1 MIASRSLVASAAV
14 ILASLP
20 SCSADRAD
28 VSNAERTALG
38 GDVVARVGN
47 EVITRGL
54 VAEVARVQHVSAPDA
69 ARRLLDDAIAAE
81 AARGRGL
88 DRDPSARWHFVAAR
102 ARRMSERLLDQARAA
117 GPPTDDEIRILSEI
131 HWGQVDRP
139 PTVRVVHALVKMPP
153 PARMTEARA
162 LASKL
167 HARLLASSG
176 EPDFQARAKDVAAEA
191 KGTGLEV
198 ITESLGV
205 FAPDG
210 RMVEG
215 AGALVKPFA
224 VAAHAL
230 GIPGETSGPVD
241 TEFGIHVIRL
251 LERFPEQRMP
261 VETRRVAFAEE
272 VVTRRARASYEA
284 MVEAARKRTSI
295 EVLPSA
301 ESTMRELHGAER
313 RP

>member
-1 MIASRSLVASAAV
+1 MIARRSPVAIAV
-14 ILASLP
+14 IVASLP
-20 SCSADRAD
+20 SCSGDRAD

-38 GDVVARVGN
+38 GDVVARVGT
-47 EVITRGL
+47 ELITRRL
-54 VAEVARVQHVSAPDA
+54 VAEVARAQHISAPDA

-88 DRDPSARWHFVAAR
+88 DRDPSARWHFVTAR
-102 ARRMSERLLDQARAA
+102 ARLLSERLLDQARAA
-117 GPPTDDEIRILSEI
+117 GPPTDEEIRILSEM
-131 HWGQVDRP
+131 HWVQVDRP
-139 PTVRVVHALVKMPP
+139 PTVRVVHALVKMPL

-167 HARLLASSG
+167 HARLFEASG
-176 EPDFQARAKDVAAEA
+176 EADFQARAKEVAAEA

-224 VAAHAL
+224 VAAHTL
-230 GIPGETSGPVD
+230 GAPGETTGPID

-261 VETRRVAFAEE
+261 LETRRVAFAEE
-272 VVTRRARASYEA
+272 AVTRRARASYEA
-284 MVEAARKRTSI
+284 LVETARKRTPI
-295 EVLPSA
+295 EVLSSA